1 MAPAVF
7 NEKQEA
13 LMDFKNKKDER
24 DEKCLQNL
32 CEQHH
37 FEEWGG
43 EKVALWQSLR
53 IQVMKL
59 QVDVTYSGLRQ
70 TTGFGVSG
78 VGV

>member
-37 FEEWGG
+37 FEE
-43 EKVALWQSLR
+43 
-53 IQVMKL
+53 
-59 QVDVTYSGLRQ
+59 
-70 TTGFGVSG
+70 
-78 VGV
+78 